1 MLVYHGPLQIKDI
14 RMNQNSSQVRPIFP
28 KRIVVTGGMPYG
40 NKDLHFGH
48 IGGMFVQADIFA
60 RFMRDRIGAR
70 NVLFVS
76 GTDCYGSPIVEQYRQ
91 MTENGEFQGSIGD
104 FVRFNHERQKE
115 MLDAYGISLNLFA
128 ASGFGRSGEIHRE
141 MCGAF
146 FRSLY
151 ENGFLCRIDS
161 LQFYDAK
168 AGAYLNG
175 RQVVGRCPVPG
186 CKSEKAYADECALG
200 HPYEPRELIAPKSAI
215 TGDTPEMR
223 SVSNWYINL
232 EHFRTELVRWVEAQK
247 KAPGYRPFA
256 VSAIEEFLEPPTIYI
271 KPDQREIV
279 AAILKDLPQHE
290 FFEEPNKPIRLVFK
304 ALVDREKANETLGR
318 AGIRYRNGKTLVPF
332 RLTGNVEWGLPA
344 PDLEDDLKGL
354 TFWVWPESLW
364 APISFSAAY
373 LESQGF
379 DPTEWKRWWTSRETA
394 IYQFIGEDNVY
405 FYSLAEMGM
414 FMGVQGRQVSADP
427 KEGCLQLPEL
437 VVNNHILFFDKKAS
451 SSGKI
456 RPPMAR
462 DLLNHYTA
470 DQLRAH
476 FVSLG
481 LGIRSVSFKPRPFNP
496 SADPREG
503 DPVLKE
509 GNLLCNAFN
518 RAVRT
523 CFYTA
528 QKYFG
533 GRIPVGEV
541 SPAVLE
547 ESGKAL
553 LDFEAAMHR
562 QEFHQAMAIT
572 DNYVRAITKNWSA
585 AVKTD
590 SGKELSGNDPVL
602 RQALIDAFHRV
613 RTATLMLHPIAPFG
627 TEMIREYL
635 GFDADFW
642 NWERAFDTLYA
653 FMKNPAEHALRV
665 LEPRV
670 DFFPKHPSQV
680 QF

>member
-1 MLVYHGPLQIKDI
+1 M
-14 RMNQNSSQVRPIFP
+14 MQNEARVRPVFP
-28 KRIVVTGGMPYG
+28 KRVVITGGMPYG

-48 IGGMFVQADIFA
+48 VGGMFVQADVFA
-60 RFMRDRIGAR
+60 RFLRDRIGTQ

-91 MTENGEFQGSIGD
+91 MTEKGEFQGSIED
-104 FVRFNHERQKE
+104 FVRFNHNRQKE
-115 MLDAYGISLNLFA
+115 MLDAYGISPNLFA
-128 ASGFGRSGEIHRE
+128 ASGFGRSSEIHRE

-151 ENGFLCRIDS
+151 ENGFLRRINS
-161 LQFYDAK
+161 LQFFDIK
-168 AGAYLNG
+168 AGIFLNG
-175 RQVVGRCPVPG
+175 RQVLGRCPVPG

-200 HPYEPRELIAPKSAI
+200 HPYEPRDLIAPKSAI

-223 SVSNWYINL
+223 SVSNWYIDL
-232 EHFRTELVRWVEAQK
+232 EAFRPQLVQWVEAQK
-247 KAPGYRPFA
+247 KIPGYRPFA
-256 VSAIEEFLEPPTIYI
+256 ISAIEEFLEPPTIYV
-271 KPDQREIV
+271 KPDLGEAL
-279 AAILKDLPQHE
+279 AAIRKDLPQCE
-290 FFEEPNKPIRLVFK
+290 FFEEPNKPTRLVFQ
-304 ALVDREKANETLGR
+304 ALANREKANEILGR
-318 AGIRYRNGKTLVPF
+318 AGIRFRNGKTIVPF
-332 RLTGNVEWGLPA
+332 RLTGNAEWGLPA
-344 PDLEDDLKGL
+344 PDLEADLKGL

-364 APISFSAAY
+364 APISFSATY
-373 LESQGF
+373 LESQGGKAE
-379 DPTEWKRWWTSRETA
+379 DWKQWWTSKDVHVF
-394 IYQFIGEDNVY
+394 QFIGEDNAY
-405 FYSLAEMGM
+405 FYSLAEMSM
-414 FMGVQGRQVSADP
+414 FMGVQGRQVTAEPDS
-427 KEGCLQLPEL
+427 GRLQLPHL

-462 DLLNHYTA
+462 DLLNYYTA

-476 FVSLG
+476 FISLG
-481 LGIRSVSFKPRPFNP
+481 LGIRSVSFKPKPLNP
-496 SADPREG
+496 GADPREG

-523 CFYTA
+523 CFYTN
-528 QKYFG
+528 QKYFN

-541 SPAVLE
+541 SPDVLE

-553 LDFEAAMHR
+553 LDYEAAMHR
-562 QEFHQAMAIT
+562 QEFHQAMAIS

-585 AVKTD
+585 AVKTNP
-590 SGKELSGNDPVL
+590 GTELSADDPAL
-602 RQALIDAFHRV
+602 RHALIDAFHRV
-613 RTATLMLHPIAPFG
+613 RTAALMLHPIAPFG
-627 TEMIREYL
+627 TDMIREYF
-635 GFDADFW
+635 GFDESFW
-642 NWERAFDTLYA
+642 NWDRAFDTVYA
-653 FMKNPAEHALRV
+653 FMKDPAEHTLRV

>member
-1 MLVYHGPLQIKDI
+1 LLILSKEI
-14 RMNQNSSQVRPIFP
+14 RMTQNPGKVRPVFP
-28 KRIVVTGGMPYG
+28 KRVVITGGMPYG

-48 IGGMFVQADIFA
+48 IGGMFVQADVFA
-60 RFMRDRIGAR
+60 RFMRDRIGPQ

-91 MTENGEFQGSIGD
+91 MTEQGEIQGSIED
-104 FVRFNHERQKE
+104 FVRTNHQRQKE
-115 MLDAYGISLNLFA
+115 VLDAYGISLNLFA
-128 ASGFGRSGEIHRE
+128 ASGFGRTGEIHRE
-141 MCGAF
+141 MCGDF

-151 ENGFLCRIDS
+151 ENGFLRRISS
-161 LQFYDAK
+161 LQFFDNK
-168 AGAYLNG
+168 AGVFLNG

-223 SVSNWYINL
+223 AVSNWYINL
-232 EHFRTELVRWVEAQK
+232 EDFRTELVCWVEAQK
-247 KAPGYRPFA
+247 KTPGYRLFA
-256 VSAIEEFLEPPTIYI
+256 VSAIEEFLEPPTIYV
-271 KPDQREIV
+271 KPDQQEAL
-279 AAILKDLPQHE
+279 AAVSRDLPPHD
-290 FFEEPNKPIRLVFK
+290 FFEESNKPVRLVFK
-304 ALVDREKANETLGR
+304 ALIDREKANETLIR

-332 RLTGNVEWGLPA
+332 RLTGNVAWGLPA
-344 PDLEDDLKGL
+344 PDLEDDMKGL

-373 LESQGF
+373 LESLGLE
-379 DPTEWKRWWTSRETA
+379 PTEWQQWWASKEA
-394 IYQFIGEDNVY
+394 HVYQFIGEDNVY
-405 FYSLAEMGM
+405 FYSLAEMSM
-414 FMGVQGRQVSADP
+414 FMGIQGQQVSADP
-427 KEGCLQLPEL
+427 NDGCLQLPEL

-496 SADPREG
+496 GADPREG

-523 CFYTA
+523 CFYTT
-528 QKYFG
+528 QKYFD

-541 SPAVLE
+541 SPEVLE
-547 ESGKAL
+547 ESVKTL
-553 LDFEAAMHR
+553 LDYEAAMYR

-572 DNYVRAITKNWSA
+572 DNYVRTITKNWTA
-585 AVKTD
+585 AVKTNP
-590 SGKELSGNDPVL
+590 GTELSGNDPVL
-602 RQALIDAFHRV
+602 CQALIDAFHRV

-627 TEMIREYL
+627 TDMIREYL
-635 GFDADFW
+635 GFDETFW
-642 NWERAFDTLYA
+642 SWERAFDTLYA
-653 FMKNPAEHALRV
+653 FMKNPAEHTLGF

-680 QF
+680 QFQ

>member
-1 MLVYHGPLQIKDI
+1 M
-14 RMNQNSSQVRPIFP
+14 MQNEARVRPEFP
-28 KRIVVTGGMPYG
+28 KRIVITGGMPYG

-48 IGGMFVQADIFA
+48 IGGMFVQADVFA
-60 RFMRDRIGAR
+60 RFMRDRIGTH

-91 MTENGEFQGSIGD
+91 MTEKGEFQGSIED
-104 FVRFNHERQKE
+104 FVRFNHNRQKE
-115 MLDAYGISLNLFA
+115 MLDAYGISPNLFA
-128 ASGFGRSGEIHRE
+128 ASGFGRSSEIHRE

-146 FRSLY
+146 FKSLY
-151 ENGFLCRIDS
+151 ENGFLRRITS
-161 LQFYDAK
+161 LQFYDNK
-168 AGAYLNG
+168 AGIFLNG

-200 HPYEPRELIAPKSAI
+200 HPYEPRDLIAPKSAVS
-215 TGDTPEMR
+215 GDAPEMR
-223 SVSNWYINL
+223 SVSNWYIDL
-232 EHFRTELVRWVEAQK
+232 EAFRPQLVRWVEAQK
-247 KAPGYRPFA
+247 KTPGYRPFA
-256 VSAIEEFLEPPTIYI
+256 VSAIEEFLEPPTIYV
-271 KPDQREIV
+271 KPDLGEAL
-279 AAILKDLPQHE
+279 AAIRKDLPPHE
-290 FFEEPNKPIRLVFK
+290 FFEEPNKPTRLVFQVL
-304 ALVDREKANETLGR
+304 AEREKANEILGR
-318 AGIRYRNGKTLVPF
+318 AGIRFRNGKTIVPF
-332 RLTGNVEWGLPA
+332 RLTGNAEWGLPA
-344 PDLEDDLKGL
+344 PDLQPDLKGL

-373 LESQGF
+373 LESQGGKAE
-379 DPTEWKRWWTSRETA
+379 DWKQWWASKEVS
-394 IYQFIGEDNVY
+394 ICQFIGEDNAY
-405 FYSLAEMGM
+405 FYSLAEMSM
-414 FMGVQGRQVSADP
+414 FMGVQGRQVTAEPDS
-427 KEGCLQLPEL
+427 GWLQLPQL

-462 DLLNHYTA
+462 DLLNYYTA

-476 FVSLG
+476 FISLG
-481 LGIRSVSFKPRPFNP
+481 LGIRSVSFKPKPLNP
-496 SADPREG
+496 GADPREG

-523 CFYTA
+523 CFYTN
-528 QKYFG
+528 QKYFN

-541 SPAVLE
+541 SADVLE

-553 LDFEAAMHR
+553 VDYEAAMHR
-562 QEFHQAMAIT
+562 QEFHQAMAIS

-585 AVKTD
+585 AVKTNP
-590 SGKELSGNDPVL
+590 GTELSAEDPAL

-613 RTATLMLHPIAPFG
+613 RTAALMLHPIAPFG
-627 TEMIREYL
+627 TDMIREYF
-635 GFDADFW
+635 GFDESFW
-642 NWERAFDTLYA
+642 SWDRAFDTVYA
-653 FMKNPAEHALRV
+653 FMKNPAEHTLRV

>member
-1 MLVYHGPLQIKDI
+1 MAQKPA
-14 RMNQNSSQVRPIFP
+14 QVRSVFP
-28 KRIVVTGGMPYG
+28 KRVVITGGMPYG

-48 IGGMFVQADIFA
+48 IGGVFVQADVFA

-91 MTENGEFQGSIGD
+91 MTEKGDFQGSLED

-115 MLDAYGISLNLFA
+115 VLASYGISLNLFA

-141 MCGAF
+141 MCGEF

-151 ENGFLCRIDS
+151 RNGFLRRIS
-161 LQFYDAK
+161 NLQFFDKK
-168 AGAYLNG
+168 AGVYLNG
-175 RQVVGRCPVPG
+175 RQVVGRCPIPG

-200 HPYEPRELIAPKSAI
+200 HPYEPRDLIAPKSAI
-215 TGDTPEMR
+215 TGDTPEMW

-232 EHFRTELVRWVEAQK
+232 EDFRTELTRWVEAQK
-247 KAPGYRPFA
+247 KTSGYRPFA

-271 KPDQREIV
+271 KPDQEEAL
-279 AAILKDLPQHE
+279 AAIVKDFPHHE
-290 FFEEPNKPIRLVFK
+290 RFEEPNKSPRLVFK
-304 ALVDREKANETLGR
+304 TLADREKANETLGR
-318 AGIRYRNGKTLVPF
+318 AGVRYRNGKTLVPF

-364 APISFSAAY
+364 APISFSSAY
-373 LESQGF
+373 LESLGR
-379 DPTEWKRWWTSRETA
+379 DKAEWKQWWASKEA
-394 IYQFIGEDNVY
+394 HVYQFIGEDNVY
-405 FYSLAEMGM
+405 FYSLAEMSM
-414 FMGVQGRQVSADP
+414 FMGVQGQRVSADP
-427 KEGCLQLPEL
+427 EDGCLQLPEL
-437 VVNNHILFFDKKAS
+437 VVDNHILFFDKKAS

-456 RPPMAR
+456 PPPMAR
-462 DLLNHYTA
+462 DLLNHYTP

-476 FVSLG
+476 FISLG
-481 LGIRSVSFKPRPFNP
+481 LGIRSVSFKPRPLNP
-496 SADPREG
+496 GADPREG

-528 QKYFG
+528 QKYFD
-533 GRIPVGEV
+533 GRIPVGET
-541 SPAVLE
+541 SLDVLE
-547 ESGKAL
+547 ESSKAL

-562 QEFHQAMAIT
+562 QEFHQVMAIT
-572 DNYVRAITKNWSA
+572 DNYVRAITKYWSA
-585 AVKTD
+585 AVKTNA
-590 SGKELSGNDPVL
+590 ELSGSDPVL

-635 GFDADFW
+635 GFDESFW
-642 NWERAFDTLYA
+642 SWDRAFDTVDA
-653 FMKNPAEHALRV
+653 FMKNPAEHSLRV

-670 DFFPKHPSQV
+670 DFFPKHPSQI
-680 QF
+680 Q

>member
-1 MLVYHGPLQIKDI
+1 V
-14 RMNQNSSQVRPIFP
+14 F
-28 KRIVVTGGMPYG
+28 
-40 NKDLHFGH
+40 
-48 IGGMFVQADIFA
+48 
-60 RFMRDRIGAR
+60 
-70 NVLFVS
+70 
-76 GTDCYGSPIVEQYRQ
+76 
-91 MTENGEFQGSIGD
+91 
-104 FVRFNHERQKE
+104 
-115 MLDAYGISLNLFA
+115 
-128 ASGFGRSGEIHRE
+128 
-141 MCGAF
+141 
-146 FRSLY
+146 
-151 ENGFLCRIDS
+151 
-161 LQFYDAK
+161 
-168 AGAYLNG
+168 LNG

-223 SVSNWYINL
+223 SVANWYINL
-232 EHFRTELVRWVEAQK
+232 EDFRTELLCWVEAQK
-247 KAPGYRPFA
+247 SVPGYRPFA
-256 VSAIEEFLEPPTIYI
+256 VSAIEEFLEPPTIYV
-271 KPDQREIV
+271 KQDQGENL
-279 AAILKDLPQHE
+279 AAITKDLPQHE
-290 FFEEPNKPIRLVFK
+290 HFEEPNKPIRLVFK
-304 ALVDREKANETLGR
+304 ALGDREMANEMLGR

-344 PDLEDDLKGL
+344 PDLEADLKGL

-364 APISFSAAY
+364 APISFTAAY
-373 LESQGF
+373 LESRGF
-379 DPTEWKRWWTSRETA
+379 EAADWKRWWESKESH

-405 FYSLAEMGM
+405 FYSLAEMSM

-427 KEGCLQLPEL
+427 EDGCLQLPEL
-437 VVNNHILFFDKKAS
+437 VVNNHILYFDKKAS

-462 DLLNHYTA
+462 ELLDHYTA

-481 LGIRSVSFKPRPFNP
+481 LGIRSVSFKPRPLNP
-496 SADPREG
+496 NADPREG

-509 GNLLCNAFN
+509 GNLLCNSFN
-518 RAVRT
+518 KAVRT

-528 QKYFG
+528 QKYFD
-533 GRIPVGEV
+533 GRVPVGEV
-541 SPAVLE
+541 SPDVLE

-553 LDFEAAMHR
+553 LNFEAAMHR
-562 QEFHQAMAIT
+562 LEFHQTMAIT

-585 AVKTD
+585 AVKTTP
-590 SGKELSGNDPVL
+590 GKELSASDPVL

-613 RTATLMLHPIAPFG
+613 RTAALMLHPIAPLG

-635 GFDADFW
+635 GFDETFW
-642 NWERAFDTLYA
+642 SWERAFDTVYA
-653 FMKNPAEHALRV
+653 FIKDPGEHRLRF

-670 DFFPKHPSQV
+670 DFFPKHPSQI

>member
-1 MLVYHGPLQIKDI
+1 MTQNPGQGHLVY
-14 RMNQNSSQVRPIFP
+14 P
-28 KRIVVTGGMPYG
+28 KRIVITGGMPYG

-48 IGGMFVQADIFA
+48 IGGMFVQADVFA
-60 RFMRDRIGAR
+60 RFMRDRIGR
-70 NVLFVS
+70 DNVIFVS

-91 MTENGEFQGSIGD
+91 MTESGEFQGSLED
-104 FVRFNHERQKE
+104 FVRFNHQLQKE
-115 MLDAYGISLNLFA
+115 VLNAYGISLNLFA

-141 MCGAF
+141 ICGAF

-151 ENGFLCRIDS
+151 ENGFLSRVSS
-161 LQFYDAK
+161 LQFFDNK
-168 AGAYLNG
+168 AGIFLNG

-223 SVSNWYINL
+223 SVSNWYIDL
-232 EHFRTELVRWVEAQK
+232 DVFRTELVRWVAAQK
-247 KAPGYRPFA
+247 KTPGYRPFA
-256 VSAIEEFLEPPTIYI
+256 ISAIEEFLEPPTIYV
-271 KPDQREIV
+271 KQELKESL
-279 AAILKDLPQHE
+279 AGILKDLPPHE
-290 FFEEPNKPIRLVFK
+290 FFEESNKPIRLVFK
-304 ALVDREKANETLGR
+304 ALIDREKANETLVH

-332 RLTGNVEWGLPA
+332 RLTGNVEWGLPI
-344 PDLEDDLKGL
+344 PEMEDDLKGL

-373 LESQGF
+373 LESQGLER
-379 DPTEWKRWWTSRETA
+379 TEWKKWWASKDA
-394 IYQFIGEDNVY
+394 HVCQFIGEDNVY
-405 FYSLAEMGM
+405 FYSLAEMSM
-414 FMGVQGRQVSADP
+414 FMGIQGQQASADP
-427 KEGCLQLPEL
+427 ADGWLQLPEL
-437 VVNNHILFFDKKAS
+437 VVNNHILYFDKKAS
-451 SSGKI
+451 SSGQI

-462 DLLNHYTA
+462 ELLNYYTP

-481 LGIRSVSFKPRPFNP
+481 LGIRSVSFKPKPLNP
-496 SADPREG
+496 NADPREG

-509 GNLLCNAFN
+509 GNLLCNTFN

-528 QKYFG
+528 QKYFNG
-533 GRIPVGEV
+533 HIPVGDV
-541 SPAVLE
+541 SPEVIK
-547 ESGKAL
+547 ESNKAL
-553 LDFEAAMHR
+553 LDFESAMYR
-562 QEFHQAMAIT
+562 QEFHSAMAIT
-572 DNYVRAITKNWSA
+572 DNYIRVITKNWSA
-585 AVKTD
+585 AVKPN
-590 SGKELSGNDPVL
+590 SGTELSGNDPVL

-613 RTATLMLHPIAPFG
+613 RTAALMLHPIAPFG

-635 GFDADFW
+635 GFDESFW
-642 NWERAFDTLYA
+642 NWERAFDTVYA

-670 DFFPKHPSQV
+670 DFFPKHPSQI
-680 QF
+680 QS

>member
-1 MLVYHGPLQIKDI
+1 MNPNPGP
-14 RMNQNSSQVRPIFP
+14 VRPVFP
-28 KRIVVTGGMPYG
+28 KRIAITGGMPYG

-48 IGGMFVQADIFA
+48 IGGMFVHADVYA
-60 RFMRDRIGAR
+60 RFMRDRIGPR
-70 NVLFVS
+70 NVIFVS

-91 MTENGEFQGSIGD
+91 MTEAGEFQGSIED
-104 FVRFNHERQKE
+104 FVRMNHERQKE
-115 MLDAYGISLNLFA
+115 VLDSYGISLNLFA
-128 ASGFGRSGEIHRE
+128 ASGFGRSGEIHRDI
-141 MCGAF
+141 CGAF

-151 ENGFLCRIDS
+151 ENGFLRRISS
-161 LQFYDAK
+161 LQFYDSR
-168 AGAYLNG
+168 AGVFLNG

-200 HPYEPRELIAPKSAI
+200 HPYEPRELIAPQSAI

-223 SVSNWYINL
+223 GVANWYINL
-232 EHFRTELVRWVEAQK
+232 EDFRTELLRWVEAQK
-247 KAPGYRPFA
+247 KTPGYRPFA
-256 VSAIEEFLEPPTIYI
+256 VSAIEEFLAPPTIYV
-271 KPDQREIV
+271 KQDQGEV
-279 AAILKDLPQHE
+279 LANILKDLPQHE
-290 FFEEPNKPIRLVFK
+290 HCEELNKPVRLVFQ
-304 ALVDREKANETLGR
+304 ALGDREKANEVLGR

-373 LESQGF
+373 LESTGF
-379 DPTEWKRWWTSRETA
+379 EAAEWKRWWESKESR

-405 FYSLAEMGM
+405 FYSLAEMSM
-414 FMGVQGRQVSADP
+414 FMGVQGRQVSVDP
-427 KEGCLQLPEL
+427 EDGCLQLPEL
-437 VVNNHILFFDKKAS
+437 VVNNHILYFDKKAS

-462 DLLNHYTA
+462 ELLDHYTA

-481 LGIRSVSFKPRPFNP
+481 LGIRSVSFKPRPLNP
-496 SADPREG
+496 NADPREG

-509 GNLLCNAFN
+509 GNLLCNSFN
-518 RAVRT
+518 KAVRT

-528 QKYFG
+528 QKYFD
-533 GRIPVGEV
+533 GRVPTGEV
-541 SPAVLE
+541 SPEVLE

-553 LDFEAAMHR
+553 LNFEAAMHR
-562 QEFHQAMAIT
+562 LEFHQTMAIT

-585 AVKTD
+585 AVKTAP
-590 SGKELSGNDPVL
+590 GKELSGSDPVL

-613 RTATLMLHPIAPFG
+613 RTAALMLHPIAPFG

-635 GFDADFW
+635 GFDESFW
-642 NWERAFDTLYA
+642 SWDRAFDTVYA
-653 FMKNPAEHALRV
+653 FMKDPGEHTLRF

-670 DFFPKHPSQV
+670 DFFPKHPSQI

>member
-1 MLVYHGPLQIKDI
+1 
-14 RMNQNSSQVRPIFP
+14 MNQNPGPVRPVFP
-28 KRIVVTGGMPYG
+28 KRIVITGGMPYG

-48 IGGMFVQADIFA
+48 IGGMFVHADVFA
-60 RFMRDRIGAR
+60 RFMRDRIGPR
-70 NVLFVS
+70 NVIFVS

-91 MTENGEFQGSIGD
+91 MTEIGEFQGSIED
-104 FVRFNHERQKE
+104 FVRMNHERQKE
-115 MLDAYGISLNLFA
+115 VLDSYGISLNLFA

-151 ENGFLCRIDS
+151 ENGFLRRISS
-161 LQFYDAK
+161 LQFYDNR
-168 AGAYLNG
+168 AGVFLNG

-223 SVSNWYINL
+223 SVANWYINL
-232 EHFRTELVRWVEAQK
+232 EDFRTELLCWVEAQK
-247 KAPGYRPFA
+247 SVPGYRPFA
-256 VSAIEEFLEPPTIYI
+256 VSAIEEFLEPPTIYV
-271 KPDQREIV
+271 KQDQGENL
-279 AAILKDLPQHE
+279 AAITKDLPQHE
-290 FFEEPNKPIRLVFK
+290 HFEEPNKPIRLVFK
-304 ALVDREKANETLGR
+304 ALGDREMANEMLGR

-344 PDLEDDLKGL
+344 PDLEADLKGL

-364 APISFSAAY
+364 APISFTAAY
-373 LESQGF
+373 LESRGF
-379 DPTEWKRWWTSRETA
+379 EAADWKRWWESKESH

-405 FYSLAEMGM
+405 FYSLAEMSM

-427 KEGCLQLPEL
+427 EDGCLQLPEL
-437 VVNNHILFFDKKAS
+437 VVNNHILYFDKKAS

-462 DLLNHYTA
+462 ELLDHYTA

-481 LGIRSVSFKPRPFNP
+481 LGIRSVSFKPRPLNP
-496 SADPREG
+496 NADPREG

-509 GNLLCNAFN
+509 GNLLCNSFN
-518 RAVRT
+518 KAVRT

-528 QKYFG
+528 QKYFD
-533 GRIPVGEV
+533 GRVPVGEV
-541 SPAVLE
+541 SPDVLE

-553 LDFEAAMHR
+553 LNFEAAMHR
-562 QEFHQAMAIT
+562 LEFHQTMAIT

-585 AVKTD
+585 AVKTTP
-590 SGKELSGNDPVL
+590 GKELSASDPVL

-613 RTATLMLHPIAPFG
+613 RTAALMLHPIAPFG

-635 GFDADFW
+635 GFDETFW
-642 NWERAFDTLYA
+642 SWERAFDTVYA
-653 FMKNPAEHALRV
+653 FIKDPGEHRLRF

-670 DFFPKHPSQV
+670 DFFPKHPSQI

>member
-1 MLVYHGPLQIKDI
+1 MMIEKPVQP
-14 RMNQNSSQVRPIFP
+14 RPVFS
-28 KRIVVTGGMPYG
+28 KRVVVTGGMPYG

-48 IGGMFVQADIFA
+48 IGGMFVQADVFA
-60 RFMRDRIGAR
+60 RFMRDRIGR
-70 NVLFVS
+70 DNVLFVS
-76 GTDCYGSPIVEQYRQ
+76 GTDCYGSPIVEHFRQ
-91 MTENGEFQGSIGD
+91 LKEKGEFQGGIED
-104 FVRFNHERQKE
+104 FVRFNHMRQKDA
-115 MLDAYGISLNLFA
+115 LDAYGISLNLFA

-141 MCGAF
+141 MCGNF

-151 ENGFLCRIDS
+151 ENGFLRRIS
-161 LQFYDAK
+161 NLQFFDNK
-168 AGAYLNG
+168 AGVYLNG

-200 HPYEPRELIAPKSAI
+200 HPYEPRDLIAPKSAI
-215 TGDTPEMR
+215 TGETPEMR
-223 SVSNWYINL
+223 GVSNWYIDL
-232 EHFRTELVRWVEAQK
+232 ENFRAELARWVDAQK
-247 KAPGYRPFA
+247 KMPGYRPFA
-256 VSAIEEFLEPPTIYI
+256 ISAIEEFLEPPTIYL
-271 KPDQREIV
+271 KPDQEESLASV
-279 AAILKDLPQHE
+279 VKDLPP
-290 FFEEPNKPIRLVFK
+290 FEQREETNKPARLVFK
-304 ALVDREKANETLGR
+304 TLTDREKANETLGR
-318 AGIRYRNGKTLVPF
+318 AGVRYRNGKTLVPF
-332 RLTGNVEWGLPA
+332 RLTGNIEWGLPT

-373 LESQGF
+373 LESQGR
-379 DPTEWKRWWTSRETA
+379 DRDEWKQWWASKETHVC
-394 IYQFIGEDNVY
+394 QFIGEDNVY
-405 FYSLAEMGM
+405 FYSLAEMSM
-414 FMGVQGRQVSADP
+414 FMGVQGKQVTADP
-427 KEGCLQLPEL
+427 ENGCLQLPEL

-456 RPPMAR
+456 PPPMAC

-481 LGIRSVSFKPRPFNP
+481 LGIRSVSFKPRPLNP
-496 SADPREG
+496 GADPREG

-533 GRIPVGEV
+533 GRIPAGDV
-541 SPAVLE
+541 SQATLD
-547 ESGKAL
+547 ESSKAL

-562 QEFHQAMAIT
+562 QEFHQAMAVV
-572 DNYVRAITKNWSA
+572 DNYVRLITKYWSA
-585 AVKTD
+585 AVKPSPGT
-590 SGKELSGNDPVL
+590 ELSGSDPVL
-602 RQALIDAFHRV
+602 CQALIDAFHRV
-613 RTATLMLHPIAPFG
+613 RAATLMLHPIAPFG

-635 GFDADFW
+635 GFDESFW
-642 NWERAFDTLYA
+642 NWDRAFDTVYA
-653 FMKNPAEHALRV
+653 FMKDPAEHQLKV

-680 QF
+680 DSR

>member
-1 MLVYHGPLQIKDI
+1 MI
-14 RMNQNSSQVRPIFP
+14 QNCGRVRPVFP
-28 KRIVVTGGMPYG
+28 KRIVITGGMPYG

-48 IGGMFVQADIFA
+48 IGGMFVHADVFA
-60 RFMRDRIGAR
+60 RFMRDRIGPQ

-91 MTENGEFQGSIGD
+91 MIEKGEFQGSIED
-104 FVRFNHERQKE
+104 FVRLNHERQKE
-115 MLDAYGISLNLFA
+115 VLDSYGISLNLFA
-128 ASGFGRSGEIHRE
+128 ASGFGPSGEIHRE
-141 MCGAF
+141 MCGTF

-151 ENGFLCRIDS
+151 ANGFLRRISS
-161 LQFYDAK
+161 LQFFDNK
-168 AGAYLNG
+168 AGIFLNG

-200 HPYEPRELIAPKSAI
+200 HPYEPRELIAPKSEI

-223 SVSNWYINL
+223 TVSNWYIDL
-232 EHFRTELVRWVEAQK
+232 EAFRTELLRWVEAQK
-247 KAPGYRPFA
+247 KVPGYRTFA
-256 VSAIEEFLEPPTIYI
+256 ISAIEEFLEPPTIYV
-271 KPDQREIV
+271 KPDLKELL
-279 AAILKDLPQHE
+279 AGILRDLPQHE
-290 FFEEPNKPIRLVFK
+290 YFEEPNKPIRIVFK
-304 ALVDREKANETLGR
+304 ALIDREKANETLVR
-318 AGIRYRNGKTLVPF
+318 AGVRYRNGKTLVPF
-332 RLTGNVEWGLPA
+332 RLTGNVEWGLSA
-344 PDLEDDLKGL
+344 PDLEDDLRGL

-373 LESQGF
+373 LESQGLER
-379 DPTEWKRWWTSRETA
+379 TEWKKWWATKEA
-394 IYQFIGEDNVY
+394 QICQFIGEDNVY
-405 FYSLAEMGM
+405 FYSLAEMSM
-414 FMGVQGRQVSADP
+414 FMGIQGRQVSAEP
-427 KEGCLQLPEL
+427 EAGWLQLPEL
-437 VVNNHILFFDKKAS
+437 VVNNHILYFDKKAS

-462 DLLNHYTA
+462 DLLNYYTA

-481 LGIRSVSFKPRPFNP
+481 LGIRSVSFKPRPLNP
-496 SADPREG
+496 NADPREG

-541 SPAVLE
+541 ASDVIE
-547 ESGKAL
+547 ESKRAL
-553 LDFEAAMHR
+553 LDFEAAMYR
-562 QEFHQAMAIT
+562 QEFHSAMAIT
-572 DNYVRAITKNWSA
+572 DNYVRTITRNWSA
-585 AVKTD
+585 AVKTN
-590 SGKELSGNDPVL
+590 SGAELSADDPVL
-602 RQALIDAFHRV
+602 RRALIDAFHRV

-635 GFDADFW
+635 GFDESFW
-642 NWERAFDTLYA
+642 SWNRAFDTVYA
-653 FMKNPAEHALRV
+653 FMKDPAEHTLRL

-680 QF
+680 QS